1 MKKLSVLMVGLTCLT
16 VGGVY
21 ATWTYAQNAD
31 VDSKTQVL
39 GIAMADIA
47 DSGSYGT
54 YEIIREEAEGLIT
67 VDATSESN
75 HRARLSY
82 NGKITLKFTPS
93 SSADNTVKAQG
104 VKSVYKFY
112 TTVGT
117 SNEQSA
123 WVYEGQQIFNVD
135 TTTVTIDVATATE
148 GAKWTKQTDG
158 SFTYELTT
166 DILDDIITLQ
176 NTFELDNKTEYEAFR
191 TALGTGS
198 ITCYVNDYAT
208 ENVVAG

>member
-1 MKKLSVLMVGLTCLT
+1 MKKLSILMAGLTCLT

-47 DSGSYGT
+47 DSGAYGT
-54 YEIIREEAEGLIT
+54 YEIIRSKTEGLIT

-75 HRARLSY
+75 HTARLSY
-82 NGKITLKFTPS
+82 NGTITLKFTPS
-93 SSADNTVKAQG
+93 PSADETVKTQG

-112 TTVGT
+112 TTVGQ

-123 WVYEGQQIFNVD
+123 WVYQDKQIFDVN
-135 TTTVTIDVATATE
+135 TTTVTIDVDTATE
-148 GAKWTKQTDG
+148 GAKWTEKQGEDG
-158 SFTYELTT
+158 KVYFEYVITETMLES
-166 DILDDIITLQ
+166 IISLK
-176 NTFELDNKTEYEAFR
+176 NTFVLDNKTEYEAFR

-198 ITCYVNDYAT
+198 ITCYINDFAT
-208 ENVVAG
+208 EK